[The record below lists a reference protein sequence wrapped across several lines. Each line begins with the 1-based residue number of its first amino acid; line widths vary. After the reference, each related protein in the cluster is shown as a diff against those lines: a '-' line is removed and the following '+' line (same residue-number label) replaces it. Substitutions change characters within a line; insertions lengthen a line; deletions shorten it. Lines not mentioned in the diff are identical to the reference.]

1 MPNNV
6 KNGKTKMARG
16 GAMMMDEQRM
26 AMARGG
32 KAKKVTMARGGKAKK
47 VAMARGGMAKKSNC
61 GASVPAARGKK

>member
-1 MPNNV
+1 MPNNM

-16 GAMMMDEQRM
+16 GAMMMDEPRM

-32 KAKKVTMARGGKAKK
+32 KVKK

-61 GASVPAARGKK
+61 GASVPAARGKKK